1 VTRGYSTTNLIYL
14 NGMIRRYSLCTVF
27 LALAAIGNLSARD
40 HVLTIG
46 GGYSPSGNQV
56 SLERNVIFF
65 EKLRAEK
72 LGGDIRHDLYF
83 ADGNSPLPD
92 LQFEPEGWEVPRAN
106 LYMAGLFGSERGITN
121 QYRNNELKNTR
132 DLSSPDAVE
141 RWFEEEGSK
150 LESGD
155 RLILY
160 VTSHGGRSGNKDN
173 KFNTKIW
180 MWNRRTLEA
189 SRLAGWIAKLPEG
202 VRVMTVMVQCYAGG
216 FSHLIFDENNEK
228 KDSVDRRLC
237 GFFATVCDREAAGCT
252 PDVNE
257 ANYDE
262 FSSHFWAA
270 LRGKTR
276 MEEQAG
282 HCDYDGDGRISF
294 EEAHAY
300 AILASRNIDIPVKT
314 SGAFL
319 RVHSRLRSEKEE
331 DKELLGLET
340 PYSVILERAGK
351 VDRAVLEGLSRRL
364 NLKGENRGTK
374 ARDGVSA
381 LAKKIRKVEEEKK
394 AHKKKFDSARGVIS
408 RDLRNRWPALENR
421 HSPGAVR
428 LLSKEK
434 RQSQFVSAVEE
445 HPSFEEWSKLRAER
459 SELGDR
465 DLQLSKEYASWRRFL
480 RVFENVAYA
489 ANLPVICE
497 EAVTGTYFRII
508 TAEQEGFFDNKE

>member
-1 VTRGYSTTNLIYL
+1 
-14 NGMIRRYSLCTVF
+14 MF
-27 LALAAIGNLSARD
+27 LALTIIGDLSARD

-46 GGYSPSGNQV
+46 GGYSPAGNQV

-92 LQFEPEGWEVPRAN
+92 LQFEPEGREVPRAN
-106 LYMAGLFGSERGITN
+106 LYMAGLFGSERGIAN
-121 QYRNNELKNTR
+121 HYRDNELKNTR
-132 DLSSPDAVE
+132 GLSSPDAVE

-228 KDSVDRRLC
+228 KDSVARRVC

-276 MEEQAG
+276 MEEPVG
-282 HCDYDGDGRISF
+282 HCDYDGNGKISF

-300 AILASRNIDIPVKT
+300 AILTSHNIDIPVKT

-319 RVHSRLRSEKEE
+319 RVHSRLHSEKEE
-331 DKELLGLET
+331 EEGLLGLET

-351 VDRAVLEGLSRRL
+351 VDRAVLEGLSMRL
-364 NLKGENRGTK
+364 NLKGENRGTQ

-394 AHKKKFDSARGVIS
+394 AHKKKFDSARGVLS
-408 RDLRNRWPALENR
+408 RDLRNRWPDLENR
-421 HSPGAVR
+421 YSPGAVR

-445 HPSFEEWSKLRAER
+445 HPRFEEWSKLRAER
-459 SELGDR
+459 SKLSDR

-480 RVFENVAYA
+480 RAFENVAYA
-489 ANLPVICE
+489 ANLPVICG
-497 EAVTGTYFRII
+497 EAVVGTYMWILA
-508 TAEQEGFFDNKE
+508 AEQEGFSGN